1 MDCRPIN
8 IVEDQGLQEII
19 QIASCDP
26 FYKAP
31 SRGTV
36 VARINELYDNEKA
49 MKMELLAQAPFIAL
63 TGDHWTSV
71 NNQNYL
77 GVTGHLIDN
86 KWQLHSFALGVVKTE
101 ERHFADACAR
111 QFIQVS
117 DEWKIT
123 DKVTTIGTDSAR
135 NMIAAARILPFD
147 YLPCIAHMI
156 QRLITVSLSNSGF
169 DGALA
174 KCRKIVGHFKH
185 SPANAAELKA
195 QQASHGQDEEPLIQD
210 VPTRWNSTL
219 AMITRIL
226 QNKEPL
232 KETLAQQKHNLALLT
247 AAEYDRLARLET
259 LLEPCKYVTNLLGG
273 DKYVSCS
280 AVLPALC
287 HLQRK
292 MEVTDDDPAYV
303 LRFKTTFSED
313 LNKRK
318 ENLNITWLKAS
329 ESGHGNE
336 IPLME
341 DGDASDEVVGNSNT
355 LLADGI
361 RDQIPVASSVRGE
374 ECEQSVVAENSQE
387 GGKAG
392 TSGVEGNS
400 WTEVDGRRRRKRRG
414 QGESGV
420 SQTQGKRH
428 AGVQRGLFGGQ
439 QVGSTPT
446 VESEGEWEEKEMG
459 LGDSGEADLSAS
471 QVATALDPRFKD
483 LKCMPRA
490 EREEVWRV
498 LCEVLKNREPP
509 RAEVE
514 PEPPKKKMALLLMAT
529 NSESDDEAQSNKPLD
544 RYRAEP
550 SIDTEQCP
558 LQWWSTHTGAH
569 GGLAPIAQRYLATP
583 ASTVPC
589 ERLFSLAG
597 HIVHKKRSSLSSENV
612 NKLVCLSNWLSDK

>member
-19 QIASCDP
+19 QIASGDP

-147 YLPCIAHMI
+147 HLPCIAHMI

-219 AMITRIL
+219 AMITR
-226 QNKEPL
+226 
-232 KETLAQQKHNLALLT
+232 TLAQQKHNLALLT

-292 MEVTDDDPAYV
+292 MEV
-303 LRFKTTFSED
+303 
-313 LNKRK
+313 
-318 ENLNITWLKAS
+318 
-329 ESGHGNE
+329 
-336 IPLME
+336 
-341 DGDASDEVVGNSNT
+341 
-355 LLADGI
+355 
-361 RDQIPVASSVRGE
+361 
-374 ECEQSVVAENSQE
+374 
-387 GGKAG
+387 
-392 TSGVEGNS
+392 
-400 WTEVDGRRRRKRRG
+400 
-414 QGESGV
+414 
-420 SQTQGKRH
+420 
-428 AGVQRGLFGGQ
+428 
-439 QVGSTPT
+439 
-446 VESEGEWEEKEMG
+446 
-459 LGDSGEADLSAS
+459 
-471 QVATALDPRFKD
+471 ATALDPRFKD

-498 LCEVLKNREPP
+498 LCEVLNNREPP

-529 NSESDDEAQSNKPLD
+529 DSESDDEAQSNKPLD

-569 GGLAPIAQRYLATP
+569 GEGVQINECTVFDVLCQSPSASSSAVNPEPTASTSSQSATKGKMSAEKVEECHRKVTSYVVKRLHPFSDVEALIFSIAQDHYL
-583 ASTVPC
+583 TVTAHYLVEGKMKKKVLQTKAVYTAQTGPVVAEEIGDVLTEFGIFDKVVPVTVDNAANMDVAIKWLQFVKLGC
-589 ERLFSLAG
+589 FAHTLNLAAQSLYSLTAVTQWTAKIRTI
-597 HIVHKKRSSLSSENV
+597 IVWRSSMAKVVLRE
-612 NKLVCLSNWLSDK
+612 K

>member
-147 YLPCIAHMI
+147 HLPCIAHMI

-318 ENLNITWLKAS
+318 ENLNITWLK
-329 ESGHGNE
+329 
-336 IPLME
+336 
-341 DGDASDEVVGNSNT
+341 
-355 LLADGI
+355 
-361 RDQIPVASSVRGE
+361 
-374 ECEQSVVAENSQE
+374 
-387 GGKAG
+387 
-392 TSGVEGNS
+392 
-400 WTEVDGRRRRKRRG
+400 
-414 QGESGV
+414 
-420 SQTQGKRH
+420 
-428 AGVQRGLFGGQ
+428 
-439 QVGSTPT
+439 
-446 VESEGEWEEKEMG
+446 
-459 LGDSGEADLSAS
+459 
-471 QVATALDPRFKD
+471 VATALDPRFKD

-498 LCEVLKNREPP
+498 LCEVLNNREPP

-529 NSESDDEAQSNKPLD
+529 DSESDDEAQSNKPLD

-612 NKLVCLSNWLSDK
+612 NKLVCLSNWLRDK